1 MEEPAI
7 DPENE
12 SETEY
17 NTEPEDQGT
26 EVPVVPVPVEEESD
40 LDTDVE
46 STAESDIEY
55 ASDPEIED
63 TEIQGTEDPV
73 NMPIQ
78 EADIDEDMEEED
90 TISENYDEF
99 LQKLDKQFTD
109 HIVDEYHN
117 EEYHIN
123 PDEMTKLCQ
132 LKKNNKG
139 FIEDPLHKTSPIMS
153 KYEYTNIIG
162 LRTKQLGDGA
172 PPMIDVPEEM
182 IDNYTIAEIELK
194 QKVLPF
200 VVKRPLGHG
209 GCEYWR
215 INDLEILL

>member
-1 MEEPAI
+1 MEEPTI
-7 DPENE
+7 DPEVGSDDEYN
-12 SETEY
+12 SETEQPGGEGI
-17 NTEPEDQGT
+17 TDIAI
-26 EVPVVPVPVEEESD
+26 VEGESD
-40 LDTDVE
+40 V
-46 STAESDIEY
+46 ESDIESNADSELDY
-55 ASDPEIED
+55 ASDPELEATNEPNIQVNLNEEFEED
-63 TEIQGTEDPV
+63 KEED
-73 NMPIQ
+73 
-78 EADIDEDMEEED
+78 EED

-99 LQKLDKQFTD
+99 LQKLDKQYTNN
-109 HIVDEYHN
+109 IVDEFHN

-132 LKKNNKG
+132 IKKDNKG
-139 FIEDPLHKTSPIMS
+139 FIDDPLHKTSPIMT

-172 PPMIDVPEEM
+172 PPMIDVAEGIMENF
-182 IDNYTIAEIELK
+182 IIAEIELK

-215 INDLEILL
+215 ISDLEILL

>member
-1 MEEPAI
+1 MESPTIVPDAGS
-7 DPENE
+7 DD
-12 SETEY
+12 EY
-17 NTEPEDQGT
+17 NSDQAPDEPTDPT
-26 EVPVVPVPVEEESD
+26 IVEGDSD
-40 LDTDVE
+40 
-46 STAESDIEY
+46 AESDADSELGY
-55 ASDPEIED
+55 ASDPELEANN
-63 TEIQGTEDPV
+63 EP
-73 NMPIQ
+73 PIQ
-78 EADIDEDMEEED
+78 TNMNEEEQEEQEEEEEEADDDEED

-99 LQKLDKQFTD
+99 LQKIDKQYTTN
-109 HIVDEYHN
+109 IVDEYHN

-132 LKKNNKG
+132 IKKNSKG
-139 FIEDPLHKTSPIMS
+139 FIDDPLHKTSPIMT

-172 PPMIDVPEEM
+172 SLMIDIPEGVMENF
-182 IDNYTIAEIELK
+182 IIAEIELK

-215 INDLEILL
+215 ISDLEILF

>member
-1 MEEPAI
+1 MEEPTI
-7 DPENE
+7 DPEVGSDDEYN
-12 SETEY
+12 SETEQ
-17 NTEPEDQGT
+17 PS
-26 EVPVVPVPVEEESD
+26 VEGITDIAIVEGESD
-40 LDTDVE
+40 V
-46 STAESDIEY
+46 ESDIESNADSELDY
-55 ASDPEIED
+55 ASDPELEATNDPNIQVNLNEEFEED
-63 TEIQGTEDPV
+63 KEED
-73 NMPIQ
+73 
-78 EADIDEDMEEED
+78 EED

-99 LQKLDKQFTD
+99 LQKLDKQYTNN
-109 HIVDEYHN
+109 IVDEFHN

-132 LKKNNKG
+132 IKKDNKG
-139 FIEDPLHKTSPIMS
+139 FIDDPLHKTSPIMT

-172 PPMIDVPEEM
+172 PPMIDVAEGIMENF
-182 IDNYTIAEIELK
+182 IIAEIELK

-215 INDLEILL
+215 ISDLEILL

>member
-12 SETEY
+12 SENENEY
-17 NTEPEDQGT
+17 NSETEEQVGETTADPTIIEG
-26 EVPVVPVPVEEESD
+26 ESD
-40 LDTDVE
+40 VESDVE
-46 STAESDIEY
+46 STADSDLEY
-55 ASDPEIED
+55 ASDPEL
-63 TEIQGTEDPV
+63 
-73 NMPIQ
+73 
-78 EADIDEDMEEED
+78 EATNQVTINEEFEEENEEEEEEED
-90 TISENYDEF
+90 EDSISENYDEF
-99 LQKLDKQFTD
+99 LQKLDKKFTTN
-109 HIVDEYHN
+109 IVDEFHN

-123 PDEMTKLCQ
+123 PDEMSKLCQ
-132 LKKNNKG
+132 IKKNNKG
-139 FIEDPLHKTSPIMS
+139 FIDDPLHKTSPIMS

-172 PPMIDVPEEM
+172 PPMIDIPEGVMENF
-182 IDNYTIAEIELK
+182 IIAEIELK

-215 INDLEILL
+215 ISDLEILL